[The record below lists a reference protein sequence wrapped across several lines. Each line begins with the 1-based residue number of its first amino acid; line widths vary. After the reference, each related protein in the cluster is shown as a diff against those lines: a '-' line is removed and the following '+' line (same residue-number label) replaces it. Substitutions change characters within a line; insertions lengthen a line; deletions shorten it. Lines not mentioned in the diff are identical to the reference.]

1 MTPDLYI
8 HGESGVHKKL
18 YFEDGKL
25 VVKREQDL
33 GNMLEHFRH
42 QSENINRKAF
52 GQVAARVPTLL
63 YWRWREEWEKK
74 HADKWEWKTYFAMKL
89 NSGDYA
95 KLRNQKL

>member
-33 GNMLEHFRH
+33 GNMLEEFRH
-42 QSENINRKAF
+42 KSEYINRKAF
-52 GQVAARVPTLL
+52 MRPAATIPALVR
-63 YWRWREEWEKK
+63 YRWREEWEKY
-74 HADKWEWKTYFAMKL
+74 HSDKWEWMTYLIMKI
-89 NSGDYA
+89 NSSDYA
-95 KLRNQKL
+95 KFRNSNL